1 MSKIGQQIKKLQ
13 AAALNKAQNLSSRE
27 KVMSVLVIIVL
38 AVTGFNKIY
47 TPIAAAFSRQ
57 RSDLA
62 QLEMYMTE
70 LPYVLAKNKSL
81 ESKRQEIEEAYQGVE
96 IAEGLSHIENVIKE
110 HAELINSQ
118 DYQIRE
124 KTLAQNQRNFGG
136 NYEHKSF
143 NVELKIRSLKGLSS
157 VLKELTAGQK
167 PMILSNL
174 ELSKSPTGE
183 MISVIMELSTIQK
196 KTAQDTEP
204 SQS

>member
-1 MSKIGQQIKKLQ
+1 MSKISEQLKKLQ
-13 AAALNKAQNLSSRE
+13 TAALNKAQTLSGRE
-27 KVMSVLVIIVL
+27 KVMSVLVVLVL

-57 RSDLA
+57 SSDLA

-70 LPYVLAKNKSL
+70 LPYVLAKNKTL
-81 ESKRQEIEEAYQGVE
+81 ETNRQEIEEAYQGVE

-110 HAELINSQ
+110 HAELVNSQ

-124 KTLAQNQRNFGG
+124 KTLAQSQRNFGG
-136 NYEHKSF
+136 NYETKSF

-157 VLKELTAGQK
+157 VLKELTSGDK

-174 ELSKSPTGE
+174 ELSKSPSGE

-196 KTAQDTEP
+196 KTGQEP
-204 SQS
+204 EASQS